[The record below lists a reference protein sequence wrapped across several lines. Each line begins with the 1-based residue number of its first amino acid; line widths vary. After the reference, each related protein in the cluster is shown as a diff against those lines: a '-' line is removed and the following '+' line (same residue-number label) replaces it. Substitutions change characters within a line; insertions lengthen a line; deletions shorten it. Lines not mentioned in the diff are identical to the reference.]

1 MRNSAGN
8 RHDDQPLVRVRN
20 LAVEYQ
26 TPRGPLRAVEGVDL
40 DIRAGEAFAL
50 VGESGSGKSAI
61 ASAVMGL
68 SRYTGGRVSG
78 TIEVAGHRVDSTS
91 DRDLRQL
98 QGQDICLIPQDP
110 GSALSPVRTIRAQM
124 RDIARAHLD
133 VPLREADERA
143 AELLGSLGIPSPA
156 ACLAAYPF
164 QLSGGMLQRV
174 LIAMALLCE
183 PKVVIADEVTTALDV
198 SVQAQIL
205 SLLSERIKDAG
216 MTLLIISHDLAVV
229 AGIADRVGVMYGG
242 RIVEVGATE
251 DVFYRPEHPYT
262 RALLACSPGQ
272 TAAMTGR
279 RLPSVGGEPPDP
291 HRRPAGCGFAPRC
304 RLALERCA
312 SDRPEFYEGPDGHR
326 TACWLA
332 GSDVAGA
339 AAGQEGSRGEL
350 AAQPDAVP
358 AADGRERLPLIPGTA
373 LLQVRNLSVQY
384 PGDRPG
390 LVRRR
395 RAVHAVD
402 DISLDI
408 PPGQT
413 VGLVGESGSGKSS
426 AARGLLRLEPIAR
439 GTVTFAGE
447 DITKASTRR
456 MRELR
461 PRIQLMLQDSTTS
474 FDPRL
479 TVAGS
484 LAEALQVTGE
494 RQDGGAAVAK
504 LLEMV
509 GLPRAVAGAY
519 PQELSGGQRQR
530 VAIARVLATKP
541 NLVIADE
548 PTSAL
553 DVSVRADILNLL
565 NDLQQDQG
573 LAFLIITHDLDVV
586 RYMCDLV
593 AVMYLGRIVE
603 MGRPSEVYEN
613 PQHPYTRALLDA
625 VPVPDPRAQK
635 AKGATAIAGEIPS
648 PQNPPAGCHFNPR
661 CPHAVDRCRHE
672 APELREGSDG
682 HYAACYFAERYEAA
696 RPSSPA
702 MR

>member
-1 MRNSAGN
+1 
-8 RHDDQPLVRVRN
+8 
-20 LAVEYQ
+20 
-26 TPRGPLRAVEGVDL
+26 VEGVDL

-68 SRYTGGRVSG
+68 SLYVGGRVSG
-78 TIEVAGHRVDSTS
+78 TIEVAGHRVDSVDGS
-91 DRDLRQL
+91 ELRRL
-98 QGQDICLIPQDP
+98 QGQEICLIPQDP

-133 VPLREADERA
+133 VSPAAADTRA
-143 AELLGSLGIPSPA
+143 AELLASLGIPSPTG
-156 ACLAAYPF
+156 CLAAYPF

-174 LIAMALLCE
+174 LIAMALLCD

-205 SLLSERIKDAG
+205 SLLSERIKGAG

-251 DVFYRPEHPYT
+251 EVFYRPQHPYT
-262 RALLACSPGQ
+262 KALLACSPGQ
-272 TAAMTGR
+272 TTARKGG
-279 RLPSVGGEPPDP
+279 RLPSVGGEAPDP
-291 HRRPAGCGFAPRC
+291 HRRPAGCGFASRC
-304 RLALERCA
+304 QVALDKCA
-312 SDRPEFYEGPDGHR
+312 SDRPGFFGEPNSHQ

-332 GSDVAGA
+332 DTSIQGTS
-339 AAGQEGSRGEL
+339 EGGDGDRAEPT
-350 AAQPDAVP
+350 AEPAT
-358 AADGRERLPLIPGTA
+358 AADAATVTSRQELVSGTA
-373 LLQVRNLSVQY
+373 LLQVRGLSVQY
-384 PGDRPG
+384 PGDRTGP
-390 LVRRR
+390 LRRR
-395 RAVHAVD
+395 RPVHAVD
-402 DISLDI
+402 GLSLDI
-408 PPGQT
+408 PPGGT

-426 AARGLLRLEPIAR
+426 AARGLLRLEPIAS
-439 GTVTFAGE
+439 GTVTFAGQ
-447 DITKASTRR
+447 DITKASARR

-461 PRIQLMLQDSTTS
+461 PRIQLMLQDSTSS

-484 LAEALQVTGE
+484 LAEALRVAG
-494 RQDGGAAVAK
+494 DGRHGSAAVAE

-509 GLPRAVAGAY
+509 RLPRAVAGAY
-519 PQELSGGQRQR
+519 PQALSGGQRQR

-541 NLVIADE
+541 SLVIADE

-565 NDLQQDQG
+565 NDLQRRQG
-573 LAFLIITHDLDVV
+573 LGYLIITHDLDVV

-603 MGRPSEVYEN
+603 MGHPRDVYEN
-613 PQHPYTRALLDA
+613 PQHPYTQALLDA
-625 VPVPDPRAQK
+625 VPVPDPRVQR
-635 AKGATAIAGEIPS
+635 AKGTTVIAGEIPS
-648 PQNPPAGCHFNPR
+648 PQDPPTGCHFNPR

-672 APELREGSDG
+672 APELREGSKG
-682 HYAACYFAERYEAA
+682 HHAACYFAESYELAG
-696 RPSSPA
+696 PSAPA